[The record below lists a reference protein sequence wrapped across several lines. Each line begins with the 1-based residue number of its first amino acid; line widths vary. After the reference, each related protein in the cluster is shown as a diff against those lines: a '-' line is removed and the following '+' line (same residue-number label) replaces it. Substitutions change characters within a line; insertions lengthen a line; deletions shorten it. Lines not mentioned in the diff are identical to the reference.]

1 MPFPALFTVMF
12 FIVLLAL
19 GIDSAFSLVESFTA
33 AFREYLEVGP
43 ERIAKI
49 ASVTCFCA
57 GIPFVSCAGLYW
69 LDIADHFVT
78 NYALVSV
85 AILQTLIIG
94 WSKNG
99 RLIPE
104 HLRAASPWFPI
115 RSWWWIVRVLIPLI
129 LITMMLMFFY
139 EEVREPYENYP
150 GRAIAVDWCF
160 VAIPLF
166 VGIWLNG
173 KCAEREK

>member
-1 MPFPALFTVMF
+1 M
-12 FIVLLAL
+12 
-19 GIDSAFSLVESFTA
+19 
-33 AFREYLEVGP
+33 
-43 ERIAKI
+43 
-49 ASVTCFCA
+49 
-57 GIPFVSCAGLYW
+57 
-69 LDIADHFVT
+69 
-78 NYALVSV
+78 
-85 AILQTLIIG
+85 
-94 WSKNG
+94 
-99 RLIPE
+99 
-104 HLRAASPWFPI
+104 
-115 RSWWWIVRVLIPLI
+115 RVLIPLI